1 MTVLIDK
8 YIPFL
13 AGVLDPYANVTFLAP
28 EEFTPERVKDA
39 DVLFIRTRT
48 RCDAKL
54 LQGSRVR
61 FIATATIG
69 FDHIDT
75 AYCLSHNIHYVSCPG
90 CNAQAVCDYMEEAI
104 RTLGLLH
111 SGITLGIVG
120 VGHVGSLVTQ
130 MATSYG
136 MNILLND
143 PPRGIGVSLDELAR
157 HSDII
162 TFHTPLSSDGTHP
175 THHLCNQD
183 LMQLMHPNTVVINAA
198 RGGIVDERALLNSG
212 HPYVI
217 DCWEGEPNL
226 NLDVLLS
233 PSCRLAS
240 FHVAGYSVQGKM
252 NASQMCLNAFS
263 EYFHLP
269 ALKIQN
275 NFVPL
280 SAESGDNAPGWLT
293 RITSDLK
300 ANPHNFEQLRKQ
312 YKLR

>member
-1 MTVLIDK
+1 MTILIDK

-13 AGVLDPYANVTFLAP
+13 QGVLDPYAEVIFLTP

-39 DVLFIRTRT
+39 DALFIRTRT
-48 RCDAKL
+48 RCDAHL
-54 LQGSRVR
+54 LDGSRVR

-75 AYCLSHNIHYVSCPG
+75 DYCRSHNIHYVSCPG
-90 CNAQAVCDYMEEAI
+90 CNAQAVCDYIEEAI
-104 RTLGLLH
+104 RSLQLLH

-120 VGHVGSLVTQ
+120 VGHVGSLVAQ
-130 MATSYG
+130 MAESHG
-136 MNILLND
+136 MQTLLND
-143 PPRGIGVSLDELAR
+143 PPRNIGVSLEYLAR

-162 TFHTPLSSDGTHP
+162 TFHTPLSSSGIYP
-175 THHLCNQD
+175 TQHLCNETLLR
-183 LMQLMHPNTVVINAA
+183 LMQPHAVVINAA
-198 RGGIVDERALLNSG
+198 RGGIVDELALLKSG

-226 NLDVLLS
+226 NTDILFS

-240 FHVAGYSVQGKM
+240 FHIAGYSLQGKM
-252 NASQMCLNAFS
+252 NATQMCLDAFFA
-263 EYFHLP
+263 YFHLP
-269 ALKIQN
+269 ILKIQN

-280 SAESGDNAPGWLT
+280 SAERGDTAPGWLS
-293 RITSDLK
+293 RITT
-300 ANPHNFEQLRKQ
+300 QLRSNPLDFEHLRKI